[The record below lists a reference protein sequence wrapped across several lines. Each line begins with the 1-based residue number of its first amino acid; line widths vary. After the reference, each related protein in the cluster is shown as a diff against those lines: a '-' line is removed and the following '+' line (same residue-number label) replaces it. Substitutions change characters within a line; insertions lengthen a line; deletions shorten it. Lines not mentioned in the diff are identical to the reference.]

1 MISSLRMA
9 LRIVLTGCLM
19 GIAEVVPGVSGGT
32 IAFISGF
39 YQRLLAAVSRL
50 HFGLLHRLFRDG
62 LASSWRQMDGNFLCL
77 LFGGMMVTLILSASV
92 VKGALAD
99 YPIPMWSFFFGL
111 VLASAGSMLRQI
123 QLRSIPVLL
132 TLFLGMI
139 LGVALQRVLPTVSD
153 PSPLL
158 LFFGGAIAVC
168 AWILPGVSGSFLLL
182 LLGLYGGVIDAVA
195 RVDIIALLPFAL
207 GAGIGLV
214 LFANLLRWLFDRLR
228 SYILAFLIGLMMG
241 TLTRLWPWQQ
251 VVQYQLHA
259 DGLGKT
265 TLMQEPISPIAYQAL
280 TGESAELLQAVVGV
294 VLGALL
300 ILLFEVFARS
310 RASER

>member
-1 MISSLRMA
+1 
-9 LRIVLTGCLM
+9 
-19 GIAEVVPGVSGGT
+19 
-32 IAFISGF
+32 
-39 YQRLLAAVSRL
+39 
-50 HFGLLHRLFRDG
+50 
-62 LASSWRQMDGNFLCL
+62 
-77 LFGGMMVTLILSASV
+77 
-92 VKGALAD
+92 
-99 YPIPMWSFFFGL
+99 MWSFFFGL

-300 ILLFEVFARS
+300 ILLFEAFARS